1 MQGEIQAI
9 REGQMPCQKGLVS
22 ARGSA
27 LEEKGLLGWTAT
39 LVRPSDEGLIP
50 IGLMNLTDEPLTL
63 EKGTKYG
70 NFSLTC
76 DNEVTLP
83 LGVSVLCNQRA
94 LP

>member
-1 MQGEIQAI
+1 
-9 REGQMPCQKGLVS
+9 
-22 ARGSA
+22 
-27 LEEKGLLGWTAT
+27 
-39 LVRPSDEGLIP
+39 
-50 IGLMNLTDEPLTL
+50 MNLTDEPLTL